1 MYHLTRYK
9 YWFFLVSGVVIV
21 PGLLALIFWHLNLGI
36 DFTNG
41 ETINLRFASN
51 NVTTTEVATA
61 FKNAHAQDV
70 TVYAGVNGAQGA
82 TPANQYFYITFS
94 RPIGKNEATNVQNL
108 LGLAAT
114 NVDST
119 VYTYTLPGVANP
131 GALMVVHFDK
141 AMTVAEVQAKLAK
154 LPPTDAPPVQS
165 TATATTTATVK
176 ATTTATAKATAA
188 ATATAKATA
197 AATATAKATVAATAT
212 AVATATATST
222 ATSTVTSFPV
232 SVTKITQGANNQTY
246 EVNTQTF
253 LDDPTLNSI
262 VANLNKQYGPAYVQ
276 DQTGVGPAIA
286 AQTTLYAFLAV
297 LLAAAAILLY
307 IGIAFRKVGSVAR
320 SFRFGA
326 SAIIALLHDVL
337 VVVGLWAIFGHFFN
351 FKVDSLFLTAVL
363 TVIGFSVHDTIV
375 VFDRIREN
383 LSRRTSETFETVVD
397 TSLLQT
403 LSRSLNTSLTVL
415 FTLSALTLFGG
426 ASIQQFTLALLI
438 GIASGTY
445 SSIFNA
451 SMILVVWETGE
462 YRSWFGRRPAPSAGQ
477 RPGAPRRR
485 ELVGA
490 NV

>member
-9 YWFFLVSGVVIV
+9 YWFFLISGLVIV

-41 ETINLRFASN
+41 ATINMRFAN
-51 NVTTTEVATA
+51 NGVTTTEVASA
-61 FKNAHAQDV
+61 FKKVGAQDV
-70 TVYAGVNGAQGA
+70 TVFAGTSAGQG
-82 TPANQYFYITFS
+82 TIPTDQYFYITFS
-94 RPIGKNEATNVQNL
+94 RPIGKAEVTNVQNL
-108 LGLAAT
+108 LGITAN
-114 NVDST
+114 NVDN
-119 VYTYTLPGVANP
+119 VIYTYDVPNAANP

-141 AMTVAEVQAKLAK
+141 QTTAAAVEAKLAK
-154 LPPTDAPPVQS
+154 LPPTDAPPVE
-165 TATATTTATVK
+165 TAPSPTTQ
-176 ATTTATAKATAA
+176 ATAKATGTVS

-197 AATATAKATVAATAT
+197 TTAATTVATGT
-212 AVATATATST
+212 PSSAVATPAPTAQ
-222 ATSTVTSFPV
+222 SFPV
-232 SVTKITQGANNQTY
+232 KVTKVTQGANGQTY

-253 LDDPTLNSI
+253 LTNTQLNT
-262 VANLNKQYGPAYVQ
+262 VVFALNNQYGPAYVQ
-276 DQTGVGPAIA
+276 DQQSVGPSIA

-297 LLAAAAILLY
+297 LLASLAILIY
-307 IGIAFRKVGSVAR
+307 IGIAFRKVGSLQR

-326 SAIIALLHDVL
+326 SAIIALLHDAL

-383 LSRRTSETFETVVD
+383 LSRRTSESFQTVVD
-397 TSLLQT
+397 TSLIQT
-403 LSRSLNTSLTVL
+403 MSRSLNTSLTVL
-415 FTLSALTLFGG
+415 FTLAALTLFGG
-426 ASIQQFTLALLI
+426 ASVQQFTLALLI

-462 YRSWFGRRPAPSAGQ
+462 YKQWFGRRPTPPAVQGRGGS
-477 RPGAPRRR
+477 RRR